1 VSLKSVPQLPPD
13 VRRLYRAENDPA
25 ALRIELAPAGIAA
38 PPDVAIVV
46 VDDPKLGDER
56 EASVRIIM
64 SPAQA
69 ARLVRMLRGGAR
81 RTGRVRAERVLDTI
95 PPDAQQRASR
105 IGHDRTRA

>member
-1 VSLKSVPQLPPD
+1 VSLKSVPQFPPD

-46 VDDPKLGDER
+46 VDDEKLGDER

-64 SPAQA
+64 SPAAGQHLDIKRVGCEPGEFTCTMA
-69 ARLVRMLRGGAR
+69 KSRARNAR
-81 RTGRVRAERVLDTI
+81 RT
-95 PPDAQQRASR
+95 
-105 IGHDRTRA
+105 